1 MIRRPPR
8 STRTDTLF
16 PYTTLFRSA
25 FDLAIHDQ
33 DIKLAERIA
42 GIEGFEIILG
52 AEHILSARLTLAA
65 RDRAHRIEPARDRRD
80 KAFLRLHVG
89 RDRSEHR
96 RLLLVRAIGAPEAL
110 DRGIGLPSRLEQ
122 IMDASPLVLRPEIGM
137 IGAARSAGFREDKDA
152 L

>member
-80 KAFLRLHVG
+80 KAFLQIGRAHVCTPVTNAQLVC
-89 RDRSEHR
+89 
-96 RLLLVRAIGAPEAL
+96 RLLLEKKNRHN
-110 DRGIGLPSRLEQ
+110 
-122 IMDASPLVLRPEIGM
+122 
-137 IGAARSAGFREDKDA
+137 KN
-152 L
+152 

>member
-52 AEHILSARLTLAA
+52 PEHILSARLTLAP

-80 KAFLRLHVG
+80 KAFLRLHFG

-96 RLLLVRAIGAPEAL
+96 RLLLFCAIGAPKAL
-110 DRGIGLPSRLEQ
+110 DRGLRLPSPRAQ
-122 IMDASPLVLRPEIGM
+122 ITDSRRAVDRQ
-137 IGAARSAGFREDKDA
+137 
-152 L
+152 